1 MFQMSLFPQPSA
13 VQQTMCE
20 HVDTRIH
27 AAIQMGSGGS
37 NMRDVFQ
44 KNPDMSQ
51 KQFYYMLRE
60 QSGADT
66 AKEKQQLWKRV
77 AAFYETL
84 PQAYGTKSDQT
95 GKRYYEEM
103 SDEKKSYL
111 KSLFYKQMKAS
122 VGMRAL
128 YEIMLADVN
137 KPADA
142 PTFRELRAWH
152 SAQRVN
158 QLSRPANAQSK
169 SLATVVN
176 RSVLIPGRKFGCDS
190 IVMQGSGADDRKMLD
205 QGFAGIVNYI
215 DYATRRSFPY
225 PVRKVGDPKEA
236 ARKFVEMCKF
246 IRNDYYNDSES
257 DRWPSAKCT
266 IIHDN
271 GPEFAKS
278 WRDSVE
284 EELGDDVDVTFQPAQ
299 ANNPNTN
306 PVVENSNKQIRNVL
320 RRIAQA
326 NRTTNQNDGKKK
338 PWQSYW
344 VGPQQIYFKQMIKAV
359 NSRPDV
365 SLGRTSPLVVWDAYR
380 DNDNDIVQQTQG
392 AQIRDADKRR
402 GPSRIQPHAFFR
414 KGQTVRR
421 ISTHYTKDGI
431 RSNMSKQGNRWSLS
445 TYTIHTVQK
454 FNNAP
459 PQYKLTLHS
468 GKKPSDFKTDADGVS
483 TVWYSHDQ
491 LQLNWADVDAPQ
503 ALMENTVLAPA
514 GLAVGDRV
522 AVAWV
527 RVRETGASV
536 DTWTIVYANLPQR
549 LASGQLEAIRD
560 DETWHEGDVVA
571 KNVAQN
577 WVRIKFDDGTVAR
590 LSFQPTNNSYVE
602 AGKYDKM

>member
-1 MFQMSLFPQPSA
+1 MTTTTTDPMDLYISTHCDQKANLNLAIAQAVACVPGCDADKLAHSLKKILCDELYKQTLTERKSSDFFDSEWPVLRTSSDEFANNQPCA
-13 VQQTMCE
+13 QTMTVRRE
-20 HVDTRIH
+20 SVTAVYKAAGFKGSVAYPYIWVAEQGRIVK
-27 AAIQMGSGGS
+27 AL
-37 NMRDVFQ
+37 RD
-44 KNPDMSQ
+44 K
-51 KQFYYMLRE
+51 
-60 QSGADT
+60 
-66 AKEKQQLWKRV
+66 
-77 AAFYETL
+77 
-84 PQAYGTKSDQT
+84 
-95 GKRYYEEM
+95 
-103 SDEKKSYL
+103 
-111 KSLFYKQMKAS
+111 YK
-122 VGMRAL
+122 
-128 YEIMLADVN
+128 
-137 KPADA
+137 
-142 PTFRELRAWH
+142 
-152 SAQRVN
+152 
-158 QLSRPANAQSK
+158 
-169 SLATVVN
+169 
-176 RSVLIPGRKFGCDS
+176 
-190 IVMQGSGADDRKMLD
+190 
-205 QGFAGIVNYI
+205 
-215 DYATRRSFPY
+215 
-225 PVRKVGDPKEA
+225 
-236 ARKFVEMCKF
+236 
-246 IRNDYYNDSES
+246 
-257 DRWPSAKCT
+257 
-266 IIHDN
+266 
-271 GPEFAKS
+271 
-278 WRDSVE
+278 
-284 EELGDDVDVTFQPAQ
+284 

-503 ALMENTVLAPA
+503 ALMDNTVLAPA

-560 DETWHEGDVVA
+560 DETWHEGDVAA

-590 LSFQPTNNSYVE
+590 LSFQPANNSYVE